1 MIRLKHQHQFKKL
14 IIMKKNLFAILFLM
28 LSAWNYA
35 QGCSDA
41 GICTIGSS
49 FHDTEKE
56 VKNNLEIGTI
66 FGAGEADLTYFSP
79 YITYTRIFSKR
90 FAMSA
95 KVTYSSADGSLGTI
109 SQFGDGY
116 LIGNYQW
123 KSAKTSKW
131 STLFGVKF
139 PFTNSNQK
147 IKGNPLPLDYQ
158 SSLGTIDLIAGT
170 NLNYKKWDFNVG
182 FQVPIINNNRNS
194 YFKEFSVSD
203 EFPSTNLFE
212 RKPDVL
218 LRATYTYKTN
228 KKFIFKPNVLFLYH
242 LGEDSY
248 ENTLGKRANIDGSDG
263 LTINGNLISAYQI
276 NKTNSIEL
284 SMATPFVVRT
294 IRPDGLTRSFTAGL
308 IYKVAF

>member
-1 MIRLKHQHQFKKL
+1 
-14 IIMKKNLFAILFLM
+14 M
-28 LSAWNYA
+28 LSTLNYA

-41 GICTIGSS
+41 GICSVGNS
-49 FHDTEKE
+49 FYDTDKE
-56 VKNNLEIGTI
+56 TKNSLEIGTI

-79 YITYTRIFSKR
+79 YITYSRIFNKQ
-90 FAMSA
+90 FALSA
-95 KVTYSSADGSLGTI
+95 KVTYSSADGSLGNI

-116 LIGNYQW
+116 LIGNYHW
-123 KSAKTSKW
+123 KSEKTAKW
-131 STLFGVKF
+131 STLFGLKF

-147 IKGNPLPLDYQ
+147 IKGNALPLAYQ
-158 SSLGTIDLIAGT
+158 SSLGTIDLIVGS

-182 FQVPIINNNRNS
+182 IQLPAINNNRNA
-194 YFKEFSVSD
+194 YFKENSVTD

-212 RKPDVL
+212 RKPDAL
-218 LRATYTYKTN
+218 FRTTYTYKMSNN
-228 KKFIFKPNVLFLYH
+228 KFVFKPNVLFLYH

-248 ENTLGKRANIDGSDG
+248 ENTLGNRQNIDGSDG

-284 SMATPFVVRT
+284 SLATPFVVRT
-294 IRPDGLTRSFTAGL
+294 IRPDGLTRSFTAAL

>member
-1 MIRLKHQHQFKKL
+1 MFS
-14 IIMKKNLFAILFLM
+14 II
-28 LSAWNYA
+28 NYG

-41 GICTIGSS
+41 GICSVGNS
-49 FHDTEKE
+49 FHNVDKE
-56 VKNNLEIGTI
+56 TKNNLEIGSV
-66 FGAGEADLTYFSP
+66 FGGGEAYISYFSP

-90 FAMSA
+90 FAMST
-95 KVTYSSADGSLGTI
+95 KVTYSSADGSLGNI

-123 KSAKTSKW
+123 KSEKTAKW
-131 STLFGVKF
+131 STLFGLKF

-147 IKGNPLPLDYQ
+147 IKGNALPLAYQ
-158 SSLGTIDLIAGT
+158 SSLGTIDLIVGT

-182 FQVPIINNNRNS
+182 LQFPAINNNRNA
-194 YFKEFSVSD
+194 YFKENSVTD

-212 RKPDVL
+212 RKPDAL
-218 LRATYTYKTN
+218 FRTTYTYKMSNN
-228 KKFIFKPNVLFLYH
+228 KFVFKPNVLFLYH

-248 ENTLGKRANIDGSDG
+248 ENTLGNRQNIDGSDG

-284 SMATPFVVRT
+284 SLATPFVVRT
-294 IRPDGLTRSFTAGL
+294 IRPDGLTRSFTAAL